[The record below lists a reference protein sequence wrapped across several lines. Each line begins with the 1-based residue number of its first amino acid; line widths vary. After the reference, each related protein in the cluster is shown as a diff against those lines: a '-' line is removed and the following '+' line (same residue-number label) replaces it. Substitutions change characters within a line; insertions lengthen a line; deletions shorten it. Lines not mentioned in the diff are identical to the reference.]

1 MRLQSKSTMRYMFK
15 NFLHFLPLIVLPAI
29 MLSLFMPPFGPVQ
42 FFDYLFDLILKSPKV
57 VFSDFHSS
65 LYQYFSFVSIG
76 SEDFYGINAIWL
88 WLSTVIVSL
97 IGMCTMFSFVE
108 RHIKYG
114 DRSYG
119 RLLPAVN
126 ETFLSVVPFA
136 LLVVAFY
143 EIWMLLL
150 SVCILLLSVVMQG
163 ILLFVFCVIFTI
175 IFYLAFFVAFAMLLL
190 APPCMF
196 FDGYKFS
203 SGIAY
208 SFQLV
213 GANLKDALT
222 NVLLNVLIT
231 TLLLSLYNF
240 VIGFITNT
248 TVATIAYYVGRFLFY
263 LWWMLYLPCFSC
275 CKYADY
281 TETHRADLKIKMF

>member
-1 MRLQSKSTMRYMFK
+1 
-15 NFLHFLPLIVLPAI
+15 
-29 MLSLFMPPFGPVQ
+29 MPPFGPVQ
-42 FFDYLFDLILKSPKV
+42 FFEYLGDLIAKDPKV
-57 VFSDFHSS
+57 VFADFHTS
-65 LYQYFSFVSIG
+65 LYQYFSFISIG
-76 SEDFYGINAIWL
+76 GEDFYGINAIWL
-88 WLSTVIVSL
+88 WIPTLIVAL
-97 IGMCTMFSFVE
+97 AGMCTMFSFVE

-119 RLLPAVN
+119 RLLSALN
-126 ETFLSVVPFA
+126 ETVLSVVPFA

-150 SVCILLLSVVMQG
+150 SVCILLWSLIFEG
-163 ILLFVFCVIFTI
+163 IVFCVFSVVFTI
-175 IFYLAFFVAFAMLLL
+175 LFYLAFFVIFAMVLL
-190 APPCMF
+190 APPCTF
-196 FDGYKFS
+196 FDGYRFF

-213 GANLKDALT
+213 GANFKNAIT
-222 NVLLNVLIT
+222 NVLLNVFIT

-240 VIGFITNT
+240 AISYITNT
-248 TVATIAYYVGRFLFY
+248 TVVTIAYYLGRFLFY
-263 LWWMLYLPCFSC
+263 LWWMLFLPCFSC